1 MLIRKLYLVLLPLL
15 YFGCKQNINDS
26 LKNSPSNLSILE
38 TCFKT
43 KMLNFDIDSLR
54 SIIQIKDSL
63 EGGYDMSFLHG
74 EFVKGFEMNTINLN
88 LKELINSSTL
98 VNNKFIDEIGQI
110 QEIVYF
116 SFRKNGEYR
125 SREDFILVNTDSA
138 QLTAFYNDFN
148 DGKIALNI
156 LKKESIRNIFTKFS
170 EVKFRFKSHDDFYD
184 GSLTG
189 MYYSF
194 VNNKLIIDYSVA
206 PTTKMQ
212 EQIES
217 IFNPS
222 IKHGELKLN
231 R

>member
-1 MLIRKLYLVLLPLL
+1 MFIRKLYLVLLPLL
-15 YFGCKQNINDS
+15 YFGCKQNNNNS
-26 LKNSPSNLSILE
+26 LKNYPFNASILD

-63 EGGYDMSFLHG
+63 EGGYEMSFLHG
-74 EFVKGFEMNTINLN
+74 EFVKEFEMNTINLN
-88 LKELINSSTL
+88 LNELIDSSTFG
-98 VNNKFIDEIGQI
+98 NNKLIDEIGQI

-116 SFRKNGEYR
+116 SFTKNGEYR

-138 QLTAFYNDFN
+138 QLTIFYNDFN
-148 DGKIALNI
+148 DGKIAFNI
-156 LKKESIRNIFTKFS
+156 LRKESIRNISTKFS
-170 EVKFRFKSHDDFYD
+170 EVKFRFKRHDDFYD

-189 MYYSF
+189 MYYSC
-194 VNNKLIIDYSVA
+194 VNDKLIINYSVA

-212 EQIES
+212 KQIES

-222 IKHGELKLN
+222 IKHGN
-231 R
+231 